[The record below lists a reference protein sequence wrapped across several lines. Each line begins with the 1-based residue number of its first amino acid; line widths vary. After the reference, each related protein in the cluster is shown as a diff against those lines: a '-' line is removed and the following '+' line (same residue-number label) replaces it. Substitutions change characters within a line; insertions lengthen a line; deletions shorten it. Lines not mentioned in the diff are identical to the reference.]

1 MLSRFDDYP
10 IHQTAEPIAQPATSD
25 RNVYDR
31 YWFNGY
37 DRDGEFYFGIGL
49 AVYPNRGIMDCG
61 FSIVRDG
68 AQHAFHASRR
78 APADPA
84 ETVVGPFRINVIEP
98 MRVVQVVLEP
108 NETGISC
115 DLRFTARTAC
125 VEEGRQIA
133 RRAGR
138 VYMDAT
144 RFAQYGRW
152 QGVICYDG
160 KTLPITSTRVLA
172 TKDRSWGVRPV
183 GEPETGGAPIL
194 ELPTFSFLWAPIHWP
209 DRCTHFG
216 MFEDPEGRPWHFDG
230 AVMPAY
236 ENLAEIPPVEDPRTR
251 KMVSGERR
259 IVYVPGTRRAQ
270 SAVIAMTDR
279 AGERIEMSLDPLL
292 CFQMKGIG
300 YTHPDWG
307 HGRWKG
313 ELAIG
318 GESWKTSD
326 IDPLAFENLHIQ
338 QVMRARMGSEEG
350 IGVMEQFCIGPHAP
364 SGFTDLI
371 DGAK

>member
-10 IHQTAEPIAQPATSD
+10 VHQTPEPVSRPASTD

-37 DRDGEFYFGIGL
+37 DRDGEFYFGVGMGL
-49 AVYPNRGIMDCG
+49 YPNRGILDCG
-61 FSIVRDG
+61 FSIARDG
-68 AQHAFHASRR
+68 EQHAFHGSRR

-84 ETVVGPFRINVIEP
+84 ETAVGPFRLEVVEP
-98 MRVVQVVLEP
+98 MREIRVILEK
-108 NETGISC
+108 NETGISA

-133 RRAGR
+133 RRQGR

-152 QGVICYDG
+152 HGSIEYDG
-160 KTLPITSTRVLA
+160 KQVAIDKTRVYG

-183 GEPETGGAPIL
+183 GEPETGGAPMT
-194 ELPTFSFLWAPIHWP
+194 ELPTFFFLWAPIHWQN
-209 DRCTHFG
+209 RCTHFG
-216 MFEDPEGRPWHFDG
+216 IFEEPDGKAWHFDG

-236 ENLAEIPPVEDPRTR
+236 DNPADIPPVEDPGTR
-251 KMVSGERR
+251 KMTRGERS
-259 IVYVPGTRRAQ
+259 IVYVPGTRRAK
-270 SAVIAMTDR
+270 SAKIAMSD
-279 AGERIEMSLDPLL
+279 ASGERMDIALEPAL

-300 YTHPDWG
+300 YTHPEWG
-307 HGRWKG
+307 HGCWKG

-318 GESWKTSD
+318 GESWKSAD
-326 IDPLAFENLHIQ
+326 IDPLAFENLHVQ
-338 QVMRARMGSEEG
+338 QVMRARMGDER
-350 IGVMEQFCIGPHAP
+350 GVGVLEQFCIGPHAP
-364 SGFTDLI
+364 SGFTSLI